1 MINLYDFDDWPFHKP
16 NWDSFEAVVEF
27 VLSGPSP
34 RPRGSLPCRRA
45 SPRRWRP
52 PSTTPRTPTR
62 RSCWRTSWSSVPGR
76 RSKLQFGNFTS
87 SPYLRRTP
95 LDRKLCPTIAG
106 VLIVNNVSCK
116 TKVSNFYH
124 VLVSN
129 KTISSCQISMDVVV
143 LLKICHASTHLI
155 QKLFMRKH
163 IIVYVNM

>member
-1 MINLYDFDDWPFHKP
+1 MSSLDPLHDLGVLGP
-16 NWDSFEAVVEF
+16 AVGHLPAGEDLPAQHPVRPHVALAGE
-27 VLSGPSP
+27 P
-34 RPRGSLPCRRA
+34 REVQYLGGE
-45 SPRRWRP
+45 
-52 PSTTPRTPTR
+52 
-62 RSCWRTSWSSVPGR
+62 V
-76 RSKLQFGNFTS
+76 KLQFGNFTS

-106 VLIVNNVSCK
+106 VLIVNDVSCK

-155 QKLFMRKH
+155 QKMFMCKH